1 MRSESSGA
9 PKQWSSPPAMR
20 VDANKTYNAKIQTS
34 MGEINATL
42 LVKEAPT
49 TVNNFVF
56 LSREGFYDGVK
67 FHRIIRGFMVQTG
80 DPVGNGTGG
89 PGYTF
94 VDEPV
99 TSNYDRGVLA
109 MANRGPNTNGSQFFI
124 VHQDYALPPNYTIFG
139 QVTAGLDT
147 LDKIANTPTG
157 PGKGGPDTP
166 KTPITINSIT
176 ITET

>member
-1 MRSESSGA
+1 MCGRALLAVLAAAALVGGAACQMRSESSGA
-9 PKQWSSPPAMR
+9 PKQWPSPPAMR

-67 FHRIIRGFMVQTG
+67 FHRIIKGFMVQTG

-89 PGYTF
+89 AGPTFSHQPG
-94 VDEPV
+94 
-99 TSNYDRGVLA
+99 TSKQ
-109 MANRGPNTNGSQFFI
+109 NRGC
-124 VHQDYALPPNYTIFG
+124 LPDVKRG
-139 QVTAGLDT
+139 
-147 LDKIANTPTG
+147 PT
-157 PGKGGPDTP
+157 
-166 KTPITINSIT
+166 
-176 ITET
+176 